1 MNHPGIKK
9 ALQAATAS
17 LLTIGLLLIIS
28 CTPSE
33 QAHLTGTRSVTD
45 MAGRT
50 MHIPEQVTKVYVN
63 RPGSILL
70 YAIDPKLIVNRSFRF
85 TPEAARFLSDD
96 YLSLPYTEGSAEEI
110 LNLDP
115 DMILTF
121 FDINPNSIDQAD
133 KLAEQTGVPVYLASL
148 ELEDYPEVF
157 RRLGTLLGREEQTDA
172 MQQFIDTHVTPV
184 LEKAN
189 DIPAS
194 EKISVY
200 YAEGDRGLHTDPAG
214 SIHSRLIDMAGGINA
229 ANIDAISRKGMSE
242 ISMEQLLV
250 WDPDLVLVWAGLGKI
265 TPTMKHIQ
273 NDPLWARLK
282 ASKNDRI
289 LQIPYLPYGWFD
301 RPASINRLLGIPWL
315 ADLLYPDVYDID
327 IEAVVAEYFRVF
339 YHYELTPEETRT
351 LLHP

>member
-1 MNHPGIKK
+1 MNQQGIKT
-9 ALQAATAS
+9 ALQASTA
-17 LLTIGLLLIIS
+17 GLLSLFLLLMIS

-33 QAHLTGTRSVTD
+33 PASDSNSRNVTD

-50 MHIPEQVTKVYVN
+50 MSIPDQVTKIYVN

-70 YAIDPKLIVNRSFRF
+70 YAFDPELIANRSFNF
-85 TPEAARFLSDD
+85 TPEAAQFLSDD
-96 YLSLPYTEGSAEEI
+96 YLALPYTEGSAEEI

-133 KLAEQTGVPVYLASL
+133 KLAEKTGIPVYLASL
-148 ELEDYPEVF
+148 ELENYPEVF
-157 RRLGTLLGREEQTDA
+157 RRLGTLLDREEQAAT
-172 MQQFIDTHVTPV
+172 MQKFIDTHVGPI
-184 LEKAN
+184 LKKAN

-194 EKISVY
+194 DRISVY

-242 ISMEQLLV
+242 ISMEQLLM
-250 WDPDLVLVWAGLGKI
+250 WDPDLVLVWAGLGTI
-265 TPTMKHIQ
+265 TPTMAHLQ
-273 NDPLWARLK
+273 NDPLWARLQ
-282 ASKNDRI
+282 AARNNRI
-289 LQIPYLPYGWFD
+289 YQIPYLPYGWFD

-315 ADLLYPDVYDID
+315 ANLLYPNIYDID
-327 IEAVVAEYFRVF
+327 IEAAVAEYFRVF
-339 YHYELTPEETRT
+339 YHYELSPKETRA